1 MKEIEKLLEELK
13 FEIGSINS
21 LRDNDEKIILGTGN
35 FGGDILFIGDDSNLY
50 EGENYKVKPGTSGEF
65 LIKLCDILELLPED
79 YYITTL
85 TKSDK
90 KYRELE
96 ERDKELLKEYLYMQI
111 SLMNPKI
118 IVALGQE
125 VAELLEEREI
135 KFLQEK
141 GKIKK
146 WRGEINLLITY
157 DANFVKKS
165 RDAQG
170 KKSEVAIEFWGDLK
184 AIKNSIEGV

>member
-50 EGENYKVKPGTSGEF
+50 EGENYKVKSGTSGEF

-146 WRGEINLLITY
+146 WRAEINLLITY